1 MGGIKVY
8 SGISMVPVI
17 SVILALLFPF
27 FLAQVPTTVY
37 QWEKVSINWPNTSW
51 ATQHGGKSVNV
62 IGIKLWRQN
71 IYLTVPRWHGNS
83 HPLNVATVPRP
94 GEGETLPLSSGLSP
108 FPSWEMQRIG
118 DCEAFQFVQSMEI
131 EGEGLMW
138 LPDNERQFRV
148 RGSACSPKLIIMDL
162 KTGRIVHRYNF
173 PANVVPRS
181 GSFLNDIALNV
192 ANKDDK
198 FAYMTDSDL
207 GRLVVYSL
215 KADKSWLVTHSSMR
229 ADLAGATFSFLNPPA
244 RLRIS
249 DNNINGIAV
258 SPSVIGSKY
267 IYYSPL
273 TSLKLFRLD
282 TSAANNEN
290 TESVEDHVVEIGT
303 KNSQTDGL
311 AMDNKGNL
319 YLQEIT
325 GNAVTVWPTSGPW
338 RQGRLVQSNTS
349 LIWAD
354 TLAVDQEGWLWAT
367 TRGWPIDSEPRIVKV
382 FLGKDHKPWDFLG
395 AEKSRN
401 FCGAFCDI
409 LGL

>member
-1 MGGIKVY
+1 MHVFHCLSEKLVTGRPLTCLLGMTVY

-17 SVILALLFPF
+17 SVILALFIPF
-27 FLAQVPTTVY
+27 FLAQAPTTVY

-51 ATQHGGKSVNV
+51 ATKHGGKSVNV
-62 IGIKLWRQN
+62 IGIKLWRN
-71 IYLTVPRWHGNS
+71 DIYLTVPRWHGNS
-83 HPLNVATVPRP
+83 LPLNVATVPRP
-94 GEGETLPLSSGLSP
+94 GEGEPLPLSSGLSP

-118 DCEAFQFVQSMEI
+118 DCGAFQFVQSMEI

-138 LPDNERQFRV
+138 LPDNGRQFRV

-173 PANVVPRS
+173 PASVVPRS

-192 ANKDDK
+192 ANKEDK

-258 SPSVIGSKY
+258 SPSVTGSKY

-282 TSAANNEN
+282 TSAVNTEN
-290 TESVEDHVVEIGT
+290 TNSLEDYVVEIGT

-319 YLQEIT
+319 YLQAKCFI
-325 GNAVTVWPTSGPW
+325 
-338 RQGRLVQSNTS
+338 
-349 LIWAD
+349 
-354 TLAVDQEGWLWAT
+354 
-367 TRGWPIDSEPRIVKV
+367 
-382 FLGKDHKPWDFLG
+382 
-395 AEKSRN
+395 
-401 FCGAFCDI
+401 
-409 LGL
+409 

>member
-1 MGGIKVY
+1 
-8 SGISMVPVI
+8 MVPVI
-17 SVILALLFPF
+17 SLIIALLIPF
-27 FLAQVPTTVY
+27 SWAQEPITVY
-37 QWEKVSINWPNTSW
+37 QWDKVPVNWPNTSW
-51 ATQHGGKSVNV
+51 ATKHGGKSVNV

-94 GEGETLPLSSGLSP
+94 GEGESLPLSSALSP
-108 FPSWEMQRIG
+108 FPSWEKQKIG

-131 EGEGLMW
+131 EGDGLMW
-138 LPDNERQFRV
+138 LPDNGRQFRV
-148 RGSACSPKLIIMDL
+148 GGSPCSPKLIIMDL

-173 PANVVPRS
+173 PASVVPRS

-244 RLRIS
+244 RLRIP
-249 DNNINGIAV
+249 DNNVNGIAV
-258 SPSVIGSKY
+258 SPSVTGSKY

-282 TSAANNEN
+282 TSAANTDN
-290 TESVEDHVVEIGT
+290 TDSLEDYVVEVAT

-311 AMDNKGNL
+311 AMDSKGNL
-319 YLQEIT
+319 YLQENYLT
-325 GNAVTVWPTSGPW
+325 Y
-338 RQGRLVQSNTS
+338 
-349 LIWAD
+349 
-354 TLAVDQEGWLWAT
+354 
-367 TRGWPIDSEPRIVKV
+367 
-382 FLGKDHKPWDFLG
+382 
-395 AEKSRN
+395 
-401 FCGAFCDI
+401 
-409 LGL
+409 